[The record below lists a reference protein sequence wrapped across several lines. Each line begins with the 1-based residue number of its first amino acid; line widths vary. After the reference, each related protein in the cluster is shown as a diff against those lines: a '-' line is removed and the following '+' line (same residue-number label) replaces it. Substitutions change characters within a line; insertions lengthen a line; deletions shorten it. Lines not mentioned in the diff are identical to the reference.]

1 VVQKFTPELL
11 DVELSSSK
19 KTEKQAESGA
29 VPMVKMSP
37 PDIGVLFSGLATQSW
52 VISENI
58 ETAEKH

>member
-1 VVQKFTPELL
+1 MLNYQAA
-11 DVELSSSK
+11 K

-29 VPMVKMSP
+29 VPMKMSP

>member
-1 VVQKFTPELL
+1 MLNYQAA
-11 DVELSSSK
+11 K